1 MRFFDKIIIKSEVI
15 IMVVTKEKKVVYDV
29 IDIDK
34 ADKAFCEQIYK
45 LATDAI
51 IDKVV
56 SPYYQGHKDE
66 LLAGFIQ
73 DIANAGELNM
83 SDYE

>member
-1 MRFFDKIIIKSEVI
+1 
-15 IMVVTKEKKVVYDV
+15 MVVTKEKKVIYGVF
-29 IDIDK
+29 DIDD
-34 ADKAFCEQIYK
+34 AEKAFCEQIYK

-51 IDKVV
+51 IDKAV
-56 SPYYQGHKDE
+56 SPYYQSHKDE

-73 DIANAGELNM
+73 DIANTGSLDI

>member
-1 MRFFDKIIIKSEVI
+1 
-15 IMVVTKEKKVVYDV
+15 MVVTKEKKIIYD
-29 IDIDK
+29 ILDIDN

-45 LATDAI
+45 LAMDVI
-51 IDKVV
+51 VDKAV
-56 SPYYQGHKDE
+56 SPYYQNHKDE

-73 DIANAGELNM
+73 DIANTGDLNI